1 MSTPVEQDATNPNS
15 LLYYAPRRLRERAD
29 ALRTTQQLDNTLV
42 PESDVPFPV
51 QHDQHAHLEP
61 LPRISRS
68 ARRESIESLSR
79 RNQRISKKQVFAPVL
94 RFAAVAS
101 MAAAIAF
108 TYVLMT
114 EMPDQNA
121 GKDITG
127 SVPKIADGTVSAT
140 VNETAPPAA
149 QATNTNQDD
158 VIVLR
163 GSSANASAA
172 IATPLPQ
179 PAPAP
184 VVETTGSRESS
195 PPISFEQFQQ
205 FLLWQQ
211 TMAQAPRQEPS
222 LRQAPATRDPAPRR
236 KRKSRRHQAD
246 DDE

>member
-15 LLYYAPRRLRERAD
+15 LLYYAPRRLRDRAD

-42 PESDVPFPV
+42 PEADVPVPES
-51 QHDQHAHLEP
+51 QDHRAHLEP

-68 ARRESIESLSR
+68 PRRENMESLWR

-114 EMPDQNA
+114 ETPDPNA
-121 GKDITG
+121 GKDVTASI
-127 SVPKIADGTVSAT
+127 SKIATEPVSAA

-149 QATNTNQDD
+149 QATNSNQDD
-158 VIVLR
+158 AIILR

-172 IATPLPQ
+172 VATPLPQ

-236 KRKSRRHQAD
+236 KRKSRRQQAD